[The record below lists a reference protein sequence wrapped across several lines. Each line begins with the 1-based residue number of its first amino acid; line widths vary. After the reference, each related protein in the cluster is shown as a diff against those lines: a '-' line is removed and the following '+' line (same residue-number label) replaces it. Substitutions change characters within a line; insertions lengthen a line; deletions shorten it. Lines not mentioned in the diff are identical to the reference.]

1 MTRARCRGLPVARVV
16 VVVARARFL
25 AAREDAARLATRGR
39 GRRAGKGSGRG
50 GSAPVSGIRS
60 PQALLLLI
68 AGAYV
73 SIYNH
78 CSKCEPYFAHESFAQ
93 PNMNISTRICKC
105 KHIHTHTRAH
115 GRHNKL
121 ISRAEVSEHKFPRGN
136 IINKTNT
143 FKWPESLRAPSSAP
157 DITRVQVT
165 SHKKTTTITKSD

>member
-78 CSKCEPYFAHESFAQ
+78 CSKCEPYFAHENFEL

-105 KHIHTHTRAH
+105 KHIHTSTHVHMEGTTSSFHELKLANTNSLAATSYIKQTHSSGQNRFAPRAPP
-115 GRHNKL
+115 L
-121 ISRAEVSEHKFPRGN
+121 ISRACKLLV
-136 IINKTNT
+136 I
-143 FKWPESLRAPSSAP
+143 
-157 DITRVQVT
+157 
-165 SHKKTTTITKSD
+165 KKRQQ